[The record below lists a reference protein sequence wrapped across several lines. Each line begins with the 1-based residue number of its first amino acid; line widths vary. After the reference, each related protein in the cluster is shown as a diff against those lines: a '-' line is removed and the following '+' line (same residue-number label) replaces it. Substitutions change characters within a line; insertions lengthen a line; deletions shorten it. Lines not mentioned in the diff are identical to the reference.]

1 METVAIEQFVPTLR
15 QLVNVALAPLLHSAL
30 LQAGQEFCRE
40 SGLVR
45 YTRTIDRVS
54 AHQVVA
60 IVGSSEL
67 NSPSVGRYTTAELM
81 AVVDDKGLALIK
93 GIDYLQTSRD
103 ELRFLREGKDLFIHC
118 AIEPQRDSQTL
129 PKVLWDEYVQAI
141 CYGAAHCLMLQ
152 PDSDWHNPSLGR
164 EYRTWFVEAIRC
176 AKRFGLETGQQQ
188 VFTNPVRQREF
199 F

>member
-1 METVAIEQFVPTLR
+1 METVTIEQFVPTLR

-45 YTRTIDRVS
+45 YTRTIDRVI

-81 AVVDDKGLALIK
+81 AVVMIK
-93 GIDYLQTSRD
+93 AR
-103 ELRFLREGKDLFIHC
+103 H
-118 AIEPQRDSQTL
+118 
-129 PKVLWDEYVQAI
+129 
-141 CYGAAHCLMLQ
+141 
-152 PDSDWHNPSLGR
+152 
-164 EYRTWFVEAIRC
+164 
-176 AKRFGLETGQQQ
+176 
-188 VFTNPVRQREF
+188 
-199 F
+199 

>member
-103 ELRFLREGKDLFIHC
+103 ELRFLREGEDLFIHC

-129 PKVLWDEYVQAI
+129 
-141 CYGAAHCLMLQ
+141 
-152 PDSDWHNPSLGR
+152 
-164 EYRTWFVEAIRC
+164 
-176 AKRFGLETGQQQ
+176 
-188 VFTNPVRQREF
+188 
-199 F
+199 